1 MANTR
6 PNALSFA
13 VAVAI
18 SSSIMATDAM
28 AERKLQTKSADILNK
43 GHTEY
48 TRSEVIVKQTLDN
61 DQQPIPKSCTTTY
74 PDQTQVRADYEL
86 PSEGFTDTL
95 SGIGGASS
103 VDLFETDEKDVAQ
116 KYTKVLKIGN
126 EGIFRFTHNLAEKAL
141 VIEVRNGMTDQDS
154 IAAVRNQV
162 GDLQSLEPLTK
173 VASPEQLARV
183 LKGAHERAGQL
194 GEMDNYVALATI
206 EVDEVNVKGR
216 TFMRLIAANDQP
228 PDLVRLGQSLFVN
241 DEVLFAAA
249 TSAYTQVHVM
259 EEDLQQEALNDLLH
273 CHQPVGYVVHVEDDA
288 QAYPV
293 PVGYP
298 RLEVTETPGE
308 VIVFRGQ
315 KQNPADVAFVEE
327 LYNMWAEEAR
337 NPLSAAKAQI
347 KKDKVKGYQ
356 HTIRSR
362 QMALLENLAVELHTE
377 EDSQATL
384 QYEEDL
390 WTLIHYEYLEQ
401 ALTSAT
407 SDGADE
413 FELTVEQIEDAF
425 PVLTS
430 TWVLNRLEKRFS
442 FKPALRNLLTNP
454 LFIQTIQEEIVDDS
468 YLNQLQDDTLEVIE
482 KLTSK
487 PISDISRQMNEM
499 DDKQV
504 FLLIKELSLRHLRKE
519 INLETQKDT
528 ISERGRLR
536 ADQLKQQINKEL
548 IQLRQE
554 RAQEKKLMQKLEQEV
569 ECNPEQSIKT
579 HGARIRA
586 RIARSAQMAKE
597 LGIDNWDDTKPN
609 EEQLRIIAKEIGK
622 INRWVVAI
630 FTATGQSD
638 DKTVKAKPAATER
651 ERGVDSVKEF
661 SLGYLQYIQ
670 QLLRQNREVTDEQVR
685 KRLAIVESKLGLVP
699 KNEDE
704 LEADYQYLPQHLE
717 KLEAYLEQERVQ
729 DIQNLEEDLKK
740 AKSRARKIVRKEVER
755 IPIQKK
761 EVRESIAADSQHYN
775 TQLAAELGIDNWDVT
790 LPLEEQTRLI
800 SQKLYEIK
808 HSTAA
813 TGQHQKEAA
822 KEKLATIE
830 SMHNITPKNEND
842 LDARYHFIQQHL
854 QQKAKLTDRK
864 IQNSLSYIE
873 DKLSLVPD
881 CDEDTEA
888 RCQAILQHLEE
899 QEAETE
905 QQPLRQPLRQQS
917 TTEKLQREPKRTPK
931 LEQKI
936 HDARADA
943 TKVRNA
949 QMATELDIDNW
960 DDTQPAEEQARRIS
974 RKIRKIRQAEAKTH
988 AATAK
993 SDKEA
998 VKAKPA
1004 TIGDKHSLILVNE
1017 DDLGSLLFIHNQL
1030 KKNSAAVREKLA
1042 TFEGQLGLV
1051 PNHQD
1056 NLEARRRAILK
1067 RLKQQG
1073 REVFQQHFQNQQEQE
1088 AQKSWLQK
1096 DWLQKLQQ
1104 EAGQVPSLAQQVH
1117 DARTGA
1123 TKVRNAQ
1130 MAAELGI
1137 DNWDDAQPVEE
1148 QARLIRNKIVEI
1160 KQWVA
1165 ATEQPDKEAV
1175 NVKPTVIIGKRDI
1188 ISVNEDDP
1196 VILQSI
1202 QQHMQQKEERTDQEI
1217 QNSLSVI
1224 ERRLGL
1230 VPDSKKTLEFRC
1242 RAVRE
1247 HIRMQDAQ
1255 TEIEL
1260 AKRKNS
1266 ILSLQV
1272 EIERNQ
1278 IVRKEVREVLAAA
1291 REDYNTR
1298 MAAAPGIDDR
1308 DNTQPPEEQARLI
1321 SQKVHEVE
1329 QPLAATSNAATSIA
1343 ATSVAATGQPG
1354 EEAFKEKLAAIEKAL
1369 ELDHQD
1375 REDDV
1380 YNRRNAI
1387 SEEIHTYIA
1396 EAGKNAEKEALEIL
1410 ETVEEIFKLEINQ
1423 DDLKT
1428 TRLER
1433 VRRKLKSGDV
1443 SESMLNE
1450 IDAVI
1455 WKIESSLGYH
1465 IAKKI
1470 EILQKFITF
1479 HVETP
1484 DVDGQVTKQQRKM
1497 LEAVEDELNIDTSE
1511 NPSAKERGRGFA
1523 AELALDLDVE
1533 FEKGASLNDQKYA
1546 LSNKIQALREKVN
1559 DHYDTEELTRDA
1571 NNEIARQLDIEGYKD
1586 DAPLEDQISL
1596 IEKTLQELDEEVDIV
1611 GRPKIYDRIA
1621 AIEDELDRQM
1631 AGLGESRYVPDR
1643 DLATARREV
1652 KEAESELADVHRKL
1666 NTLPDNED
1674 DTALYRVMN
1683 GDINEK
1689 SKTLQEYEIAR
1700 QEGEIE
1706 SGKADIEGMEEALKA
1721 DEKAAENDG
1730 CPFRYS
1736 PFQYTPGEA
1745 EALDAIR
1752 KFSRQHPLKKQA
1764 LEAAIGLAQLAAAR
1778 GKLSTIVPIF
1788 NLYDE
1793 FAPIRLHAMFGVTI
1807 NQARRIV
1814 EVFQNLK
1821 TVFRIYPYES
1831 LLENQIHRLNTMD
1844 EIQTLTQKVI
1854 NEMGRGTQE
1863 YDNAIHGIGSA
1874 GIHLVEH
1881 SAEDQK
1887 SISEYFSTDTANG
1900 KKIISLLREGLIS
1913 KIELESYIK
1922 AARGVDGYQT
1932 VAEFEH
1938 FLGYKHGVHAIEFW
1952 KIVRMLPDKA
1962 VEELIQNAFTPVV
1975 VAATGP
1981 TGIKES
1987 VAGVTDYTAAVI
1999 ANYVLDDIAFEN
2011 GRKTA
2016 AFLTHVQDT
2025 LTPYANAVG
2034 LSESDRI
2041 KIFHDLLMQAHATAV
2056 EQQLKDYWIK
2066 PSASLAQAVT
2076 WYYSS
2081 YKPLLVAHT
2090 AWEAI
2095 GLSLSNL
2102 SFLYLLDLTNR
2113 GDYLHRMLTPFQ
2125 NWMDHYGID
2134 PDRTGQSACH
2144 NGIEQISEAGG
2155 LAMPL
2160 GKAASSV
2167 ILLRTSSMLF
2177 ARQYNANPHSYR
2189 SITHLVPEIVQSM
2202 NSGGI
2207 QVPLLHRVTPQ
2218 KVKTLASAT
2227 AGLVLGPVA
2236 TVGSYAHG
2244 LVSGFTYAQTFG
2256 FALVTS
2262 LTYDFFMN
2270 DNKMLTQWLAGPLGR
2285 SLDKINRWQGVGET
2299 DDEYVKRTAVV
2310 SPQGFSESDEEYAT
2324 RVKASNNMLGWTR
2337 HENYLQFRERRD
2349 RTMKMFE
2356 NSWEKYF
2363 REYVPKWS
2371 FSHAESFPYFYTL
2384 GALYEW
2390 QRGDNQKLAPDATFS
2405 SEPTKTSK
2413 SLKRIKAID
2422 IH

>member
-173 VASPEQLARV
+173 VASPEQLTRV

-315 KQNPADVAFVEE
+315 KQNPADVAFVEG

-337 NPLSAAKAQI
+337 NPPSAAKTQI

-554 RAQEKKLMQKLEQEV
+554 RAQEKELMQKLEQEV

-622 INRWVVAI
+622 INRLVVAI

-638 DKTVKAKPAATER
+638 DKTVKAKPAVTER

-685 KRLAIVESKLGLVP
+685 KRLAIVESK
-699 KNEDE
+699 
-704 LEADYQYLPQHLE
+704 
-717 KLEAYLEQERVQ
+717 
-729 DIQNLEEDLKK
+729 
-740 AKSRARKIVRKEVER
+740 
-755 IPIQKK
+755 
-761 EVRESIAADSQHYN
+761 
-775 TQLAAELGIDNWDVT
+775 
-790 LPLEEQTRLI
+790 
-800 SQKLYEIK
+800 
-808 HSTAA
+808 
-813 TGQHQKEAA
+813 
-822 KEKLATIE
+822 
-830 SMHNITPKNEND
+830 
-842 LDARYHFIQQHL
+842 
-854 QQKAKLTDRK
+854 
-864 IQNSLSYIE
+864 
-873 DKLSLVPD
+873 
-881 CDEDTEA
+881 
-888 RCQAILQHLEE
+888 
-899 QEAETE
+899 
-905 QQPLRQPLRQQS
+905 QQS
-917 TTEKLQREPKRTPK
+917 TTAKLQR
-931 LEQKI
+931 
-936 HDARADA
+936 
-943 TKVRNA
+943 
-949 QMATELDIDNW
+949 
-960 DDTQPAEEQARRIS
+960 
-974 RKIRKIRQAEAKTH
+974 
-988 AATAK
+988 
-993 SDKEA
+993 
-998 VKAKPA
+998 
-1004 TIGDKHSLILVNE
+1004 
-1017 DDLGSLLFIHNQL
+1017 
-1030 KKNSAAVREKLA
+1030 
-1042 TFEGQLGLV
+1042 
-1051 PNHQD
+1051 
-1056 NLEARRRAILK
+1056 
-1067 RLKQQG
+1067 
-1073 REVFQQHFQNQQEQE
+1073 E

-1096 DWLQKLQQ
+1096 DWLRKLQQ
-1104 EAGQVPSLAQQVH
+1104 EAEQVPALAQQVH
-1117 DARTGA
+1117 DARTGSI
-1123 TKVRNAQ
+1123 KVRNAQ

-1148 QARLIRNKIVEI
+1148 QARLIRNKIVEL

-1165 ATEQPDKEAV
+1165 ATEQPDKEAA
-1175 NVKPTVIIGKRDI
+1175 NVKPTAITGKRDI

-1202 QQHMQQKEERTDQEI
+1202 QQHLQQKEERTDREF
-1217 QNSLSVI
+1217 QNSLSDI

-1230 VPDSKKTLEFRC
+1230 VPDSEKTLEFRC

-1260 AKRKNS
+1260 AKRKKSIRSLQKEIERAQVERKEERTDQEIQDSLSGIERQLGLVPDSEKTLKFRCRAVREHIRMQDARTELELKKRENS
-1266 ILSLQV
+1266 ILRLEI
-1272 EIERNQ
+1272 EIERAQ
-1278 IVRKEVREVLAAA
+1278 VVRKEVREVIAAA
-1291 REDYNTR
+1291 RQDYNTR
-1298 MAAAPGIDDR
+1298 MTAVPGI
-1308 DNTQPPEEQARLI
+1308 
-1321 SQKVHEVE
+1321 V
-1329 QPLAATSNAATSIA
+1329 
-1343 ATSVAATGQPG
+1343 ATGQPE

-1369 ELDHQD
+1369 ELDHLD

-1380 YNRRNAI
+1380 YYRRNAI

-1410 ETVEEIFKLEINQ
+1410 ETVEEIFKLEVNQ
-1423 DDLKT
+1423 DDHKT

-1455 WKIESSLGYH
+1455 WKIESSLGYQ

-1470 EILQKFITF
+1470 QILQKFITF

-1484 DVDGQVTKQQRKM
+1484 DVDWQVTKQQRKM

-1511 NPSAKERGRGFA
+1511 NPSAKERGKGFA
-1523 AELALDLDVE
+1523 AELALDLEVE

-1571 NNEIARQLDIEGYKD
+1571 NNEMARQLNIEGYKN

-1621 AIEDELDRQM
+1621 AIENELDRQM
-1631 AGLGESRYVPDR
+1631 ACLGKTQYVPDHG
-1643 DLATARREV
+1643 LATARRVV
-1652 KEAESELADVHRKL
+1652 KETESELADVHHKL

-1674 DTALYRVMN
+1674 DTALYQVMN
-1683 GDINEK
+1683 GDIDEK
-1689 SKTLQEYEIAR
+1689 SKTLYEYEIAR
-1700 QEGEIE
+1700 QAGEIE

-1736 PFQYTPGEA
+1736 PFQYTPGQA
-1745 EALDAIR
+1745 EALEALH

-1764 LEAAIGLAQLAAAR
+1764 LEAALSLEQSALAR
-1778 GKLSTIVPIF
+1778 GKPIPCLSGF
-1788 NLYDE
+1788 MLYDE
-1793 FAPIRLHAMFGVTI
+1793 FAPIRLYAMFGYDL
-1807 NQARRIV
+1807 NQARRIA
-1814 EVFQNLK
+1814 EVFKSLK
-1821 TVFRIYPYES
+1821 TT
-1831 LLENQIHRLNTMD
+1831 LLEYPHDSLFANQLQLLNTLK
-1844 EIQTLTQKVI
+1844 EIQTLTQKVT
-1854 NEMGRGTQE
+1854 NEMGKGSQQ
-1863 YDNAIHGIGSA
+1863 YDDVIHALGSTVT
-1874 GIHLVEH
+1874 HFVEH

-1887 SISEYFSTDTANG
+1887 SISEYFSTDTASG
-1900 KKIISLLREGLIS
+1900 KKMISLLREGLIS
-1913 KIELESYIK
+1913 KIELENYIK

-1938 FLGYKHGVHAIEFW
+1938 FLGYKHGVEAREFR
-1952 KIVRMLPDKA
+1952 KTIRMLPDKDA
-1962 VEELIQNAFTPVV
+1962 EELIQSVFTPVV

-2016 AFLTHVQDT
+2016 AFLTYVQDT
-2025 LTPYANAVG
+2025 LTPYANAAD
-2034 LSESDRI
+2034 LSESDLI
-2041 KIFHDLLMQAHATAV
+2041 KVVHDTLMQAHAAAV

-2066 PSASLAQAVT
+2066 PSASLAQVVT

-2081 YKPLLVAHT
+2081 YKPLLVANT
-2090 AWEAI
+2090 AWQAV
-2095 GLSLSNL
+2095 GLSLSNM
-2102 SFLYLLDLTNR
+2102 SYLYLLDLTNR

-2125 NWMDHYGID
+2125 NWIEGYGID
-2134 PDRTGQSACH
+2134 PDRTGQSAYH
-2144 NGIEQISEAGG
+2144 NGIEQISEVGG

-2189 SITHLVPEIVQSM
+2189 SINRLVPEMLKSM
-2202 NSGGI
+2202 DSGGI

-2244 LVSGFTYAQTFG
+2244 LISGFTYAQTFG

-2405 SEPTKTSK
+2405 SQPTKTSK
-2413 SLKRIKAID
+2413 SLKQIKAID
-2422 IH
+2422 TRQLTSISD